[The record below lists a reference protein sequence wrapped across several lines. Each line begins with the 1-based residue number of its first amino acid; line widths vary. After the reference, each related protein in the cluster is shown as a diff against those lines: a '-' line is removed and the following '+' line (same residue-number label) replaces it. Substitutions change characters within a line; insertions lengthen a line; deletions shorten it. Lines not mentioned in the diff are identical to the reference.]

1 MGGGGASGD
10 VRFPPYIEDAH
21 AYLYAGVDVDDK
33 GKFLTSGWTKPSQDI
48 TALLNTLWGVNPYTT
63 FGWTDPVTD
72 LAASKSQFDLF
83 FNAVTGYD
91 RSNYA
96 SYIADAILA
105 IGNSTTVPITE
116 LSYNLSTSALSTP
129 QALYPTYAGVGR
141 TEAASGLTSMFT
153 EVQPDVRLLIPDAA
167 SVAIAAANLQTAAAS
182 TLWLSLVT
190 TVSSKLSQCNIP
202 KNANLLSILTKAAQD
217 AETNLSNAITIAK
230 RFISE
235 GNLQEVIDGFSGRR
249 EITFAQQHR
258 QYAGQMADINA
269 INSTGFLFGTAILR
283 AEQMR
288 EVSEFD
294 ANLSLNQFNQGIAT
308 YIRIH
313 ADALTAGLGVEQQN
327 AQAHNRLLEGS
338 IQLLSG
344 LTLRGEVLPS
354 ELVRMYGQFFVSEL
368 GMFDSNLRDATGN
381 STRLFSLFSGD
392 QLERD
397 SQLARF
403 SLEADRVNK
412 LAKEQR
418 YTTGLNQIQQ
428 LITNRTE
435 FERMAA
441 SLLTEQNR
449 MKIVATDEYDSHIND
464 TEVEEDLWDITV
476 ARQAA
481 DIMVAPAGMSAA
493 IPKKPSKAASALGGA
508 LQGAGSGAMAGA
520 AIGAAGGPIGAT
532 GGAIIGGVIGGVGGL
547 LQ

>member
-21 AYLYAGVDVDDK
+21 ASLYAGEETDAST
-33 GKFLTSGWTKPSQDI
+33 GRFLTSSWTKPTNDV
-48 TALLNTLWGVNPYTT
+48 TALLNTLWGTNPYST
-63 FGWTDPVTD
+63 FGWTDPAID

-105 IGNSTTVPITE
+105 IGNSTTVPIAE
-116 LSYNLSTSALSTP
+116 LSYSLSTSALSTP

-141 TEAASGLTSMFT
+141 TQAASGLTSMFSA
-153 EVQPDVRLLIPDAA
+153 VQPDVRLLIPDAA

-182 TLWLSLVT
+182 TLWISLVT

-202 KNANLLSILTKAAQD
+202 KNANLLSILAKAAQD
-217 AETNLSNAITIAK
+217 AETSLGNAITIAK
-230 RFISE
+230 RFISD
-235 GNLQEVIDGFSGRR
+235 GLLQDVITQFSARR
-249 EITFAQQHR
+249 EVTFANQHR

-269 INSTGFLFGTAILR
+269 INSTGFLFGTALLR

-294 ANLSLNQFNQGIAT
+294 ANLSLSQFNQGIAT
-308 YIRIH
+308 YVRIH
-313 ADALTAGLGVEQQN
+313 ADALTAGLSVEQQN
-327 AQAHNRLLEGS
+327 AQAHNRLLESS

-435 FERMAA
+435 FERIAA
-441 SLLTEQNR
+441 GLLTEQNR
-449 MKIVATDEYDSHIND
+449 IKIVATDEFDSHIND

-476 ARQAA
+476 ARLAA
-481 DIMVAPAGMSAA
+481 DIMVAPGGMSAA
-493 IPKKPSKAASALGGA
+493 IPKKPSKGASALGGA
-508 LQGAGSGAMAGA
+508 LQGAGTGA
-520 AIGAAGGPIGAT
+520 AIAGPYGAVA
-532 GGAIIGGVIGGVGGL
+532 GAIVGGVGGL